1 MKSPRPGADG
11 EASQLRVLW
20 LIKGLGSGG
29 AEQLL
34 VLSARLRQRDKI
46 RYHVAYLLPWKD
58 ALVGALEREGVFASC
73 LRSRGSFDLGWLARL
88 RKILRTEQFDI
99 VHAHSPVAAAGVRIV
114 ARTLPTQSRPAV
126 ITTEHN
132 VWSSHARLTRYA
144 NAATSHFDDATI
156 AVSGA
161 VRDSMP
167 PRRRRATQVVQY
179 GVDID
184 AVLEAASGG
193 RDSIRAELGIAREDI
208 VVGTVANLRRTKAY
222 PDLLAAARIVIDQV
236 ANVRF
241 VAVGQGPQ
249 ADELRALH
257 SQLGLGPRFHFT
269 GYRPDAV
276 RVMSAFDIFCLA
288 SHHEGLPIAMLEAL
302 TLGLP
307 IVATDVG
314 GIRDLVADGSNA
326 VLVQPGR
333 PDDLAKAMIGLVT
346 DPDRRT
352 RMSEAAIARRPDF
365 AVDAAVRRVELIYA
379 QTVAR

>member
-1 MKSPRPGADG
+1 M
-11 EASQLRVLW
+11 
-20 LIKGLGSGG
+20 
-29 AEQLL
+29 
-34 VLSARLRQRDKI
+34 LSAWLRRAI
-46 RYHVAYLLPWKD
+46 RSATTSQYLLPGRTHWWVRSNAK
-58 ALVGALEREGVFASC
+58 GVRIVPAIADHST
-73 LRSRGSFDLGWLARL
+73 SWLARL

-132 VWSSHARLTRYA
+132 VWSSHALSYPLC
-144 NAATSHFDDATI
+144 NAATSRFDDTTI

-184 AVLEAASGG
+184 AVLEAANGG

-222 PDLLAAARIVIDQV
+222 PDLLAAARTVIDQV
-236 ANVRF
+236 PNVRF

-257 SQLGLGPRFHFT
+257 AQLGLGPRFQFT

-314 GIRDLVADGSNA
+314 GIRELIGDGSDA
-326 VLVQPGR
+326 VLVQPRR
-333 PDDLAKAMIGLVT
+333 PDELAKAIIGLVT
-346 DPDRRT
+346 DPDEQDVEGCDRQ
-352 RMSEAAIARRPDF
+352 PDF
-365 AVDAAVRRVELIYA
+365 AVGRFRTSVGTHLRRDGRAVSTATEILVRRCV
-379 QTVAR
+379 